1 MPWRGAAAAGSELG
15 WQVAVDLETDADL
28 NEGRRGPGHIGP
40 HLPDAFTSDDYRE
53 PPAFLRKLVAL
64 RSRSKALRSHHIP
77 LIVAS
82 SRAEDDGDAAKS
94 HPHFD

>member
-1 MPWRGAAAAGSELG
+1 MQISTRVGVVQAILVLMCEY
-15 WQVAVDLETDADL
+15 
-28 NEGRRGPGHIGP
+28 
-40 HLPDAFTSDDYRE
+40 AFTSDDYRE